1 MNKRPPKIAEWLLDR
16 TSKIDDPAGLA
27 GDFEEMYK
35 EIAAEKGRAN
45 AWLWYWG
52 QVIISIMPFFGSS
65 ISGSGVMFR
74 NYLKIAYR
82 NFKRQKTYS
91 FLNIFSLSIGL
102 SVFLLISLYVQY
114 ELSFDKFWRNSDR
127 IYRVLKELSL
137 YTQTDTTS
145 ELAPTIVKDFPEV
158 VSAFRMNRRSNVL
171 ISYENK
177 SFIENR
183 LFRTDSEI
191 FEVFTVDFIKGDQN
205 TALDDPN
212 SIVLSEEMAVKY
224 FGDEEALGKVLILD
238 NSRNYRVTGIF
249 RNIPKNSH
257 FAVDFFIQHTRLHG
271 DWRTNNYYTYC
282 LVKENVDKDELEKK
296 FNTLIDK
303 YIYANEKRGKAYLK
317 SFHLQPLTDI
327 HLHNKARYDHSTNNN
342 NIIYIY
348 ILSSV
353 AVLILVIGCI
363 NYVNLATAR
372 SSSRIK
378 EVGIRQVTG
387 ARRKE
392 LIRQFLGESVL
403 FSLISIVLSFVILA
417 VVLPAFNS
425 FAERELTLFSKDNL
439 GFYIL
444 MVAVTIF
451 SGLFSGLYPAMHISS
466 VNPITALKGL
476 IARNPKGRLFR
487 NALVVFQFTISV
499 ILLIGTIIINSQ
511 LHYIKNTDVGYSKD
525 QIIVLSIRDRNAWS
539 NIETVRNEIE
549 RNAGVKTTSI
559 SMYLP
564 NNYRTSTFFKLP
576 ADSKG
581 TADPMVYINIA
592 DYNFVD
598 VYDLEIVEGRN
609 FSREHTADKNGAFLV
624 NESLAAAYGWEDP
637 VGKDFTH
644 PWGDVTGKIVG
655 VVRDFNFLPLYN
667 QVEPMYIFLDP
678 DRSGYLSIKIEG
690 DNIPALL
697 ESMEATIKEFSPEY
711 PFEYY
716 FFDDAFNSVYRTEQ
730 KLSEIFM
737 VFSAIT
743 ILTACLGLI
752 GLAAFIAEQKTKE
765 IGTRKVL
772 GATIPDIFGLLSKDF
787 LKCVLIANVFAVPV
801 IMFFMQKWLENFAYR
816 IDIGIGVFVTA
827 CMISIILALL
837 TVSIQSLKAAVA
849 NPVDSLK
856 YE

>member
-1 MNKRPPKIAEWLLDR
+1 MNKKPPKIAEWLLNR
-16 TSKIDDPAGLA
+16 TSKVDDPAGLA
-27 GDFEEMYK
+27 GDFEEIYK
-35 EIAAEKGRAN
+35 EISAEKGKFK
-45 AWLWYWG
+45 AWLWYWF
-52 QVIISIMPFFGSS
+52 QVFISIFPLIRSS
-65 ISGSGVMFR
+65 ISGSIAMFN

-114 ELSFDKFWRNSDR
+114 ELSFDKSFRNSDR

-145 ELAPTIVKDFPEV
+145 ELAPTIVRDFPEV
-158 VSAFRMNRRSNVL
+158 ISAVRMRKRSNSL
-171 ISYENK
+171 ISSEDK

-183 LFRTDSEI
+183 LFWVDKEILEI
-191 FEVFTVDFIKGDQN
+191 FPLDLVIGDQS

-212 SIVLSEEMAVKY
+212 SIVISEDMAAKY
-224 FGDEEALGKVLILD
+224 FGNEESLGKVLIINKSL
-238 NSRNYRVTGIF
+238 NYKVTGVF
-249 RNIPKNSH
+249 YNIPKNSH
-257 FAVDFFIQHTRLHG
+257 FAADFFVLHPRFHG
-271 DWRTNNYYTYC
+271 DWRSNSYYTYC

-303 YIYANEKRGKAYLK
+303 YIYAERDRGDVYLK
-317 SFHLQPLTDI
+317 RFHLQPLTDI
-327 HLHNKARYDHSTNNN
+327 HLHNKARYDHSATNNN
-342 NIIYIY
+342 IVFIY

-353 AVLILVIGCI
+353 AILILIIGCI

-378 EVGIRQVTG
+378 EVGVRQVNG

-392 LIRQFLGESVL
+392 LIKQFLGESVM
-403 FSLISIVLSFVILA
+403 FSIISIVLSFVILA
-417 VVLPAFNS
+417 IVLPAFNS
-425 FAERELTLFSKDNL
+425 FTERDITLFSKDNL

-444 MVAVTIF
+444 MIAVTLF
-451 SGLFSGLYPAMHISS
+451 AGLFSGLYPAVHISS
-466 VNPITALKGL
+466 VNPITALKGS
-476 IARNPKGRLFR
+476 IARNPRGRLFR

-499 ILLIGTIIINSQ
+499 ILLIGTIIISRQ

-525 QIIVLSIRDRNAWS
+525 QIIVLSIRDRNAWR
-539 NIETVRNEIE
+539 NIETIRNEIE
-549 RNAGVKTTSI
+549 RNAGVKMTSV

-564 NNYRTSTFFKLP
+564 NNYRTSTIFKLP
-576 ADSKG
+576 EDSKG
-581 TADPMVYINIA
+581 AADPMVYINIA
-592 DYNFVD
+592 DYDFVD
-598 VYDLEIVEGRN
+598 VYDLEIVDGRN
-609 FSREHTADKNGAFLV
+609 FSREHTADKNGAFLI
-624 NESLAAAYGWEDP
+624 NESLANAYGWEEP

-667 QVEPMYIFLDP
+667 QVEPMYVFLDL
-678 DRSGYLSIKIEG
+678 DISGYLSVKIKG

-716 FFDDAFNSVYRTEQ
+716 FFDDAFNSVYKVEQ
-730 KLSEIFM
+730 KLSEIFTL
-737 VFSAIT
+737 FSAIT
-743 ILTACLGLI
+743 IITACLGLI

-787 LKCVLIANVFAVPV
+787 LKCVLIANV
-801 IMFFMQKWLENFAYR
+801 I
-816 IDIGIGVFVTA
+816 
-827 CMISIILALL
+827 
-837 TVSIQSLKAAVA
+837 
-849 NPVDSLK
+849 
-856 YE
+856 